1 MSSSATVLAG
11 DPTEAVR
18 VVFDSNIFFQ
28 ALLSD
33 NGPAGRCLSLVES
46 RKVVLCLSDAILNEV
61 ADVVTRPKLRAKFDL
76 RPDRVAAFLARI
88 GDLGVLVPE
97 VPQIFD
103 LERDPKDEGIINLA
117 VAARADCIVSRDR
130 DLLDL
135 TDPATADRADAQ
147 VFRQRFPKLVVISPI
162 ELLDQVAVDHR

>member
-1 MSSSATVLAG
+1 MSTSATVSAG
-11 DPTEAVR
+11 DSTEPVR

-33 NGPAGRCLSLVES
+33 QGPAGRCLSLVES
-46 RKVVLCLSDAILNEV
+46 GTVVLYINDAVLNEV

-97 VPQIFD
+97 VPRVFD

-117 VAARADCIVSRDR
+117 VAAGVDCIVSRDR

-135 TDPATADRADAQ
+135 TDPATADRTDAQ
-147 VFRQRFPKLVVISPI
+147 VFRQRFPQLVVISPI
-162 ELLDQVAVDHR
+162 ELLDQVVADRR